1 MQELIAGGQLF
12 VFFDK
17 YNVWEEK
24 NVIMD
29 TKVNLKSVI
38 FPASVGLL

>member
-29 TKVNLKSVI
+29 TKGAKRS
-38 FPASVGLL
+38 GMK